1 MLISDLI
8 AAIEGFAHPSLAED
22 WDNVGLIIGS
32 SSALL
37 AGPVLLTIDL
47 TERVAE
53 EAVAMRAA
61 AVIAYHPP
69 LFQPVKRLVDGPGST
84 MPQRVALKLIRAGCA
99 VYSPHTALD
108 AATGGVTDWLAD
120 GLADPAGAD
129 AVKPGAV
136 LTTGADRRAV
146 RSYARHD
153 AEGEVKIVTFVPAD
167 ALERVRGA
175 LASAGAGLI
184 GEYEVCSFAAPG
196 TGTFKGSERSR
207 PAVGSPGA
215 LESVEEVR
223 LEMVCSRRA
232 LALALMTLR
241 EFHPYE
247 EPAVDVYPLEP
258 KPDRRVGVGRRLTL
272 DHPVPLTEVGER
284 LKRRIGVGAV
294 QIAAVGGQLQQPVS
308 RVVVVPGAGASVV
321 PMAIAEG
328 AEVFVTG
335 EMKHHEVNAALAS
348 GLSVILGGH
357 TATERGYL
365 PRLAAVLAERLPRV
379 KFFVSKEDRD
389 PLVLR

>member
-1 MLISDLI
+1 MFISDLI
-8 AAIEGFAHPSLAED
+8 AAIERFAPPELAEP

-37 AGPVLLTIDL
+37 AGPVLLAIDL

-53 EAVAMRAA
+53 EAVQMRAA

-69 LFQPVKRLVDGPGST
+69 LFHPVKRLTDGPGST
-84 MPQRVALKLIRAGCA
+84 MPQRVALKLIRAGVA

-120 GLADPAGAD
+120 GLADPDHAD
-129 AVKPGAV
+129 GVPPGEV
-136 LTTGADRRAV
+136 HRSGADRRAV
-146 RSYARHD
+146 RAFPCRD
-153 AEGEVKIVTFVPAD
+153 PNQEVKIVTFVPESAVD
-167 ALERVRGA
+167 TVRGA

-184 GEYEVCSFAAPG
+184 GQYEACSFSTPG
-196 TGTFKGSERSR
+196 TGTFKGGAATQ
-207 PAVGSPGA
+207 PAVGTPGA
-215 LESVEEVR
+215 FETAREVR

-232 LALALMTLR
+232 LALALMTVR
-241 EFHPYE
+241 ELHPYE
-247 EPAVDVYPLEP
+247 EPAIDVYPLEP
-258 KPDRRVGVGRRLTL
+258 RPDRRRGAGRRLTL
-272 DHPVPLTEVGER
+272 DHPASLAEVADR
-284 LKRRIGVGAV
+284 LKRRIGVPAV
-294 QIAAVGGQLQQPVS
+294 QIAAVGGNIHQPVT
-308 RVVVVPGAGASVV
+308 RVVVVPGAGAELAQ
-321 PMAIAEG
+321 PAQADG
-328 AEVFVTG
+328 AEALVTG

-365 PRLAAVLAERLPRV
+365 PRFARVLEDRLPAV
-379 KFFVSKEDRD
+379 KFVVSREDRD